1 MGRACPLVYVRCVS
15 LAERLEAYSIPEPN
29 SGCLL
34 WMGNMRAGYGRVPV
48 STGSNEKR
56 GAHVVA
62 WELHHGRPVPPGMDV
77 LHKCDNTACIEPTHL
92 KLGTHQDNMDDKV
105 AKGRQARMVGS
116 DHPSAKLNEDIV
128 RSILV
133 DPRKLRPVA
142 NDHGVS
148 ESTISLIRRR
158 KIWTHVT

>member
-1 MGRACPLVYVRCVS
+1 MSRTRPL
-15 LAERLEAYSIPEPN
+15 AARLEAYSIPEPN

-34 WMGNMRAGYGRVPV
+34 WMGATRGGYGRL
-48 STGSNEKR
+48 GIKGNIKR

-77 LHKCDNTACIEPTHL
+77 LHKCDNPGCIEPAHL

-116 DHPSAKLNEDIV
+116 VHPSAKLNETKV
-128 RSILV
+128 RAILA
-133 DPRKLRPVA
+133 DPRLLRFVA
-142 NDHGVS
+142 NDYGVS
-148 ESTISLIRRR
+148 ESAISLIRRR
-158 KIWTHVT
+158 KTWAHVT